1 MVDAQFSTCVYL
13 QISYSQILRF
23 IIKFPREMSN
33 LVHPHPL
40 LWGKPMG
47 TNAQPQVLKLR
58 RIHAICEVKPGS
70 RANEPCDFIKKHEND
85 MPCTK
90 NEACKQHQTVVA
102 WLTYFTYVWC
112 NGWLLHGGRL
122 LPTFGSRETPKSYR
136 LAMTSGH
143 TISSLVRILAVSSL
157 GNLHTQPK

>member
-1 MVDAQFSTCVYL
+1 MHICVYL
-13 QISYSQILRF
+13 QISYSQILWF
-23 IIKFPREMSN
+23 IIKFPREMPN

-58 RIHAICEVKPGS
+58 RIHAICEVKPGC
-70 RANEPCDFIKKHEND
+70 RANEPCVFIKNHEND

-90 NEACKQHQTVVA
+90 NEACKQHQAVVP

-112 NGWLLHGGRL
+112 SGWLLHGGASFQLLVPGKCQNPTAWLWLQVTRFHRL
-122 LPTFGSRETPKSYR
+122 YVFLQFLVWTTC
-136 LAMTSGH
+136 TH
-143 TISSLVRILAVSSL
+143 TEPR
-157 GNLHTQPK
+157 